1 MKPVSVDVEGL
12 RKALEA
18 AFPDGRWLR
27 LLEVFL
33 PTGVADY
40 GQMQRVTGLSR
51 KQMDD
56 LLERLAQL
64 GGGSVVRPYA
74 FGVPR
79 PGVRGR
85 PAAVYGLGEAGAA
98 LLRAAGHRD
107 AAACGYEEVREVAH
121 ARAVLDVRL
130 AAEAAGLAVRTEA
143 ELVAG
148 GKAEGGHRP
157 VLRPDNV
164 VTLPGGVQALYEV
177 EQDADLSLLRR
188 VVESL
193 RRKAAFFGCGGG
205 KVSPVVRVVY
215 AVVPERL
222 ERTVEVWERGLGLVV
237 EEVGGP
243 LPFRLVGMTLG
254 EFLERPDWSEPP
266 DEGRWRGIEPG
277 SKSQV
282 AGRKSQVAG
291 SKSQVAGG
299 KDGALAVRG
308 EVPAALLRRSPADDR
323 RILAA
328 YWQWL
333 QERGPEVA
341 YTEEHPRPDPVFFE
355 VMGVI
360 YAASHGEGQTVVR
373 RAAYPYASVYLLGK
387 YLEMHPKLR
396 GRLRRVLERGRE
408 TMRWNVTTILHRM
421 QGVIREFLRY
431 HGYEVGR
438 WLLAVPESSWE
449 RGEGPQ
455 DFGVRVRI
463 HPEVLMGEG
472 DGVVPGQEAV
482 ARAEEALAWVL
493 WALFAYAEEIGLKA
507 PPFW

>member
-1 MKPVSVDVEGL
+1 MRKPSMKPVSVDVEGL

-40 GQMQRVTGLSR
+40 GQMRRVTGLSR

-64 GGGSVVRPYA
+64 GGGSVVRPYSFA
-74 FGVPR
+74 VPR

-222 ERTVEVWERGLGLVV
+222 ERTVGVWEQGLGLVV

-277 SKSQV
+277 SRGQ
-282 AGRKSQVAG
+282 G
-291 SKSQVAGG
+291 AGG
-299 KDGALAVRG
+299 RGAEQGAEG
-308 EVPAALLRRSPADDR
+308 RRSRGAEER
-323 RILAA
+323 R
-328 YWQWL
+328 
-333 QERGPEVA
+333 G
-341 YTEEHPRPDPVFFE
+341 
-355 VMGVI
+355 
-360 YAASHGEGQTVVR
+360 
-373 RAAYPYASVYLLGK
+373 
-387 YLEMHPKLR
+387 
-396 GRLRRVLERGRE
+396 
-408 TMRWNVTTILHRM
+408 
-421 QGVIREFLRY
+421 
-431 HGYEVGR
+431 
-438 WLLAVPESSWE
+438 
-449 RGEGPQ
+449 RGEGGG
-455 DFGVRVRI
+455 FG
-463 HPEVLMGEG
+463 GAG
-472 DGVVPGQEAV
+472 GGAGGAV
-482 ARAEEALAWVL
+482 AAVSGGRPADSGGVLAVV
-493 WALFAYAEEIGLKA
+493 AGAGAGGGVHGGASAAGPGLF
-507 PPFW
+507 

>member
-1 MKPVSVDVEGL
+1 MRKPSMKPVSVDVEGL

-64 GGGSVVRPYA
+64 GGGSVVRPYS

-130 AAEAAGLAVRTEA
+130 AAEAAGLVVRTEA

-148 GKAEGGHRP
+148 GSPGEGGHRP

-222 ERTVEVWERGLGLVV
+222 ERTVGVWEQGLGLVV

-277 SKSQV
+277 
-282 AGRKSQVAG
+282 G
-291 SKSQVAGG
+291 SKSQVAGASRRSQ
-299 KDGALAVRG
+299 GASRRSQGGRRG
-308 EVPAALLRRSPADDR
+308 LWRCGGRCRRRCCGGLRRTTGGFWR
-323 RILAA
+323 RTGSGC
-328 YWQWL
+328 
-333 QERGPEVA
+333 RSG
-341 YTEEHPRPDPVFFE
+341 
-355 VMGVI
+355 G
-360 YAASHGEGQTVVR
+360 R
-373 RAAYPYASVYLLGK
+373 RWRTRRSI
-387 YLEMHPKLR
+387 R
-396 GRLRRVLERGRE
+396 GRTRS
-408 TMRWNVTTILHRM
+408 
-421 QGVIREFLRY
+421 FLR
-431 HGYEVGR
+431 
-438 WLLAVPESSWE
+438 
-449 RGEGPQ
+449 
-455 DFGVRVRI
+455 
-463 HPEVLMGEG
+463 
-472 DGVVPGQEAV
+472 
-482 ARAEEALAWVL
+482 
-493 WALFAYAEEIGLKA
+493 
-507 PPFW
+507 